1 MIAELAGVSPQ
12 WSAVYLLA
20 VVRLSAALVVIPLFG
35 AQGVPAQTKIGL
47 ALLLGLIVLPFGAQP
62 TGGVE
67 TGLLMF
73 AARAGSEVLVGLAIG
88 IATQMVFQSLEMAAA
103 MVGYQIGFGLSQVFD
118 PISGAQ
124 TDSLATFYRLVAT
137 LMFFSVGGH
146 HLVIAG
152 LIGTFEVV
160 PAGQADLSLIAGE
173 RVAPFFI
180 ALFSVA
186 LRIALP
192 VTGALL
198 LTDLAMGLVART
210 VPQMN
215 ILVVGFPVKAGIGV
229 LVLAATVPL
238 MTTFMGNV
246 FLDTLPAV
254 GGFVEGR

>member
-1 MIAELAGVSPQ
+1 MITDLAAVSPE
-12 WSAVYLLA
+12 WSAIYLLA
-20 VVRLSAALVVIPLFG
+20 VVRLSAAIVVMPLFG

-47 ALLLGLIVLPFGAQP
+47 ALLLGLIVLPFGQTPEAAP
-62 TGGVE
+62 TDLLVFASVAGG
-67 TGLLMF
+67 
-73 AARAGSEVLVGLAIG
+73 EVLIGIAIG
-88 IATQMVFQSLEMAAA
+88 IATAMVFQALEMAAA
-103 MVGYQIGFGLSQVFD
+103 MVGYQIGFGLAQVFD
-118 PISGAQ
+118 PISGTQ

-152 LIGTFEVV
+152 LVGTFEVV
-160 PAGQADLSLIAGE
+160 PAGSADLSLIAGE

-180 ALFSVA
+180 ALFTVA

-215 ILVVGFPVKAGIGV
+215 ILVIGFPVKAGLGV
-229 LVLAATVPL
+229 FMMAATVPL
-238 MTTFMGNV
+238 MTTFMGSV
-246 FLDTLPAV
+246 FTGTLPEIN
-254 GGFVEGR
+254 GFLVSP